1 MKALIKTAIL
11 GIGLAFLATGN
22 VTVVE
27 TPDGSAIRV
36 ELMSEA
42 EAVMG
47 RQRRTRRRGVA
58 VGFAAGSASGAAA
71 ASAATAAAAPAPAP
85 AAAPAPAPAAQPA
98 GAPPIGSIVT
108 TLPAGCVTTT
118 RGGVQYFNCNNVF
131 YRAAFQGSNL
141 VYVVAQP

>member
-1 MKALIKTAIL
+1 MKTLIKTAIV
-11 GIGLAFLATGN
+11 GIGLALLATVD

-27 TPDGSAIRV
+27 GPTGSAINV
-36 ELMSEA
+36 HFMSEA
-42 EAVMG
+42 EAVAG
-47 RQRRTRRRGVA
+47 RQRRTRRRGLA

-71 ASAATAAAAPAPAP
+71 ASAAAAPAAAP
-85 AAAPAPAPAAQPA
+85 APAPAPAAQPA

-118 RGGVQYFNCNNVF
+118 KGGVQYFNCNNVF

>member
-1 MKALIKTAIL
+1 MKTLIKTAIV
-11 GIGLAFLATGN
+11 GIGLALLATVD

-27 TPDGSAIRV
+27 GPAGSAINV
-36 ELMSEA
+36 HFMSEA
-42 EAVMG
+42 EAVAG
-47 RQRRTRRRGVA
+47 RQRRTRRRGLA

-71 ASAATAAAAPAPAP
+71 ASAAAAPAAAPTP

-118 RGGVQYFNCNNVF
+118 KGGVQYFNCNNVF

>member
-47 RQRRTRRRGVA
+47 RQRRTRRRGLA
-58 VGFAAGSASGAAA
+58 VGYAAGSASGAAA
-71 ASAATAAAAPAPAP
+71 ATAATTAAPAPAP
-85 AAAPAPAPAAQPA
+85 EPAPTAAAPAQPA
-98 GAPPIGSIVT
+98 GAQPIGSIVT
-108 TLPAGCVTTT
+108 TLPAGCTALTMS
-118 RGGVQYFNCNNVF
+118 GVQYSNCGGVY